1 MRFSLRHLVLLIN
14 KKRYRAVL
22 LAFFVSL
29 FSWLAINL
37 SKNYSRSATVILTYK
52 NKPNNLVF
60 QTSDSTLTVE
70 LEGSGF
76 AFLNANIQDQYFEI
90 DLKDNKDYWSYKRN
104 LSRLK
109 KQLFDNLNVVSIRP
123 DTVFF
128 NATKLESKTVPIKKN
143 ITIQCKLGYGVTHSG
158 NFRDS
163 VTVFGTKSV
172 LNSIAYIPTDTV
184 VYDNLDKAV
193 EGRVYLQSV
202 HESLRYEIDYVN
214 YSYDIERF
222 TEGEFQLP
230 ITVVNV
236 PVGKNVT
243 IFPNQVKVR
252 FQCPLTAYEYLD
264 ASQFRVQVD
273 FGKAIDEGALPIE
286 LIKKPVQVKNV
297 SLLKLNVEYLII
309 DQK

>member
-37 SKNYSRSATVILTYK
+37 SKNYSRSATVTLTYK
-52 NKPNNLVF
+52 NKPNNLVI
-60 QTSDSTLTVE
+60 QTSDSILTVE

-90 DLKDNKDYWSYKRN
+90 DLKDHKDYWSYKRN
-104 LSRLK
+104 LSGLK
-109 KQLFDNLNVVSIRP
+109 KQLFGDLNVVSIRP

-128 NATKLESKTVPIKKN
+128 NTTKLESKAVPIKKN
-143 ITIQCKLGYGVTHSG
+143 ITVQCKLGYGVTHTG

-163 VTVFGTKSV
+163 VKVFGANSL
-172 LNSIAYIPTDTV
+172 LNTIEYIPTDTV
-184 VYDNLDKAV
+184 AYENLDKDV

-214 YSYDIERF
+214 YSFDIERF

-230 ITVVNV
+230 IAVVNV
-236 PVGKNVT
+236 PVGKNIT

-252 FQCPLTAYEYLD
+252 FQCPLKEYEYLD

-273 FGKAIDEGALPIE
+273 FGKAVDEGSLPIE
-286 LIKKPVQVKNV
+286 LMKMPMQVKNV
-297 SLLKLNVEYLII
+297 SLLKSSVEYLII

>member
-60 QTSDSTLTVE
+60 QPSDSILTVE

-76 AFLNANIQDQYFEI
+76 AYLNANIQDRYFEI
-90 DLKDNKDYWSYKRN
+90 DVKDHKDYWSYKRN
-104 LSRLK
+104 LSSLK
-109 KQLFDNLNVVSIRP
+109 KRLFGNLNVLSIRP

-128 NATKLESKTVPIKKN
+128 KKTKLESKTVPIKKN
-143 ITIQCKLGYGVTHSG
+143 ITVLCKLGYGITNEG

-163 VTVFGTKSV
+163 VTVFGT
-172 LNSIAYIPTDTV
+172 NSLLKTIKYIPTDSV
-184 VYDNLDKAV
+184 LYENLDKPV

-202 HESLRYEIDYVN
+202 YESLRYEIDYVH

-236 PVGKNVT
+236 PTGKNVT

-252 FQCPLTAYEYLD
+252 FQCPLKEYEYLD

-273 FGKAIDEGALPIE
+273 FGKTLDEGALPIT
-286 LIKKPVQVKNV
+286 LIKMPSQVKNV
-297 SLLKLNVEYLII
+297 SLLKSSVEYLII